1 VGALAV
7 FFGATASAHMQATS
21 AQQFRGRV
29 MALYTTLT
37 LGATIAGGPVMGEVS
52 QRWGARAGLG
62 VAGGA
67 TTAGAVFF
75 ALGSRRERAVQIDK
89 VVQAEATQVAVESA
103 T

>member
-1 VGALAV
+1 
-7 FFGATASAHMQATS
+7 
-21 AQQFRGRV
+21 

-37 LGATIAGGPVMGEVS
+37 LGATIAGGPLMGEVS

-67 TTAGAVFF
+67 TAAGAVFF
-75 ALGSRRERAVQIDK
+75 ALARRGESVIQIDR